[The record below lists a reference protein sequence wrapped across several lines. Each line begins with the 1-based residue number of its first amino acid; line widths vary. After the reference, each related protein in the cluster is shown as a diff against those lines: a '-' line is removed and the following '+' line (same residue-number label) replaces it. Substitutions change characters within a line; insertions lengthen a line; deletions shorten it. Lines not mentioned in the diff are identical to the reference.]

1 MLAGLDEATVMNAF
15 GIQYGQTSGTMQA
28 HVEGSMLLGL
38 QVGFNGRAGLTSV
51 DLAMAGMTGPQ
62 DILTGPYGY
71 YTLFETEHD
80 IAHWWPQLGQQ
91 WHITELSHKPFPS
104 GRLTHAAVDAVQQ
117 AVAALN
123 FGPADL
129 KAMHV
134 GAPPLTYR
142 LVGRPDIPHPKPNYA
157 RLCIPYVVAATL
169 SHGTCTPASF
179 APQHLSDPTL
189 HDLASRVQVSLN
201 TNPDVN
207 ALWPQQI
214 RIELHD
220 GRVWEKEIHTPIGH
234 PDNPLSDA
242 ACQTKFQQCW
252 DIAGMPQAQ
261 GDALLDLI
269 HRLESVDDVSALT
282 RCLVHAA

>member
-1 MLAGLDEATVMNAF
+1 
-15 GIQYGQTSGTMQA
+15 
-28 HVEGSMLLGL
+28 
-38 QVGFNGRAGLTSV
+38 
-51 DLAMAGMTGPQ
+51 
-62 DILTGPYGY
+62 
-71 YTLFETEHD
+71 
-80 IAHWWPQLGQQ
+80 
-91 WHITELSHKPFPS
+91 
-104 GRLTHAAVDAVQQ
+104 VQQ

-123 FGPADL
+123 FGPNDL

-142 LVGRPDIPHPKPNYA
+142 LVGRPDIPNPKPNYA

-179 APQHLSDPTL
+179 APQHLSDPAL
-189 HDLASRVQVSLN
+189 HALASKVQVSLN

-220 GRVWEKEIHTPIGH
+220 GRVWEKEILTPIGH
-234 PDNPLSDA
+234 PENPLSDA

-269 HRLESVDDVSALT
+269 QRLESVDDVSALT
-282 RCLVHAA
+282 RCLVHQA